1 MMLLFIWNG
10 AATTVLPGPFAVG
23 GRHQSR
29 SSTSAQ
35 LLSPLPKELQHL
47 ARFKCKRLRSYAP
60 PWTAPSAPEKCR
72 ANCAKTMPRDGDWCS
87 FSITGI
93 LQSLAI

>member
-10 AATTVLPGPFAVG
+10 AATTVLPGPFAAG
-23 GRHQSR
+23 GRHKSR
-29 SSTSAQ
+29 SSTPVQ
-35 LLSPLPKELQHL
+35 LLGPLPKRAAAPGTFQMQTVAAICARGRRQPHL
-47 ARFKCKRLRSYAP
+47 KNVVQIARKPC
-60 PWTAPSAPEKCR
+60 
-72 ANCAKTMPRDGDWCS
+72 PRDGDWCS

>member
-1 MMLLFIWNG
+1 MMLLFTWNG

-60 PWTAPSAPEKCR
+60 RGRRQARLKNVVQIARKPCPEMETGVVSLLQGFCR
-72 ANCAKTMPRDGDWCS
+72 V
-87 FSITGI
+87 
-93 LQSLAI
+93 